1 MKTNRF
7 LAVLSAVLILVFCLT
22 ACDSKNDNAA
32 KQAND
37 PDKTANINNAADTEN
52 MQSDESL
59 QTKTAIADENDAAE
73 KSTEDQGEKV
83 TVTLYFGD
91 DQAEYVVGEQREIS
105 IKEGHDSL
113 YKNVFLELMKG
124 PEAEGLQNTI
134 PNGTELLSINV
145 DKGLCTV
152 DLSSEFVD
160 NSPGGTA
167 SETMTLWSVVNT
179 LTELEGIDKVQFLI
193 EGEKREVYT
202 HAVFDKP
209 FTRDESLISNNENSD
224 HYK

>member
-1 MKTNRF
+1 MKTKRL
-7 LAVLSAVLILVFCLT
+7 LAILSAVFIMVFCLT
-22 ACDSKNDNAA
+22 ACDSKNDSAA
-32 KQAND
+32 AQAD
-37 PDKTANINNAADTEN
+37 GLDKAAEISKAADA
-52 MQSDESL
+52 ES
-59 QTKTAIADENDAAE
+59 TSADENLQAETTVTDKNGVAE
-73 KSTEDQGEKV
+73 KSAEDQGEKV

-91 DQAEYVVGEQREIS
+91 AQAQYVVGEQREIS
-105 IKEGHDSL
+105 VKEGSDSL

-124 PEAEGLQNTI
+124 PETERLQNTI
-134 PNGTELLSINV
+134 PNGTKLLSINV
-145 DKGLCTV
+145 DNGLCTV

-202 HAVFDKP
+202 HTVFDKP
-209 FTRDESLISNNENSD
+209 FTRDESLISR
-224 HYK
+224 